1 MLVLR
6 WGPLWGLKEVKKS
19 ELKIIQE
26 LTEEMAKLA
35 SRIENDLLSTLV
47 GLSGSLKDI
56 ECGTHIKIPMGVGY
70 VNYYKSQDSESIS
83 MWLKHELLL
92 KLMEEKRM
100 NHNVDEDGYIDK

>member
-1 MLVLR
+1 M
-6 WGPLWGLKEVKKS
+6 KKS

-26 LTEEMAKLA
+26 LTEELAKLA

-56 ECGTHIKIPMGVGY
+56 ECGTHIKIPMAAGY
-70 VNYYKSQDSESIS
+70 VNYYKSRDSESIS
-83 MWLKHELLL
+83 MWLK
-92 KLMEEKRM
+92 EEFLPVKKSEMM